1 MRKRRIVMLLA
12 AMALALVSASGVALA
27 VNKIGT
33 HGPDTLRGTNGG
45 DHLQGKGGDDI
56 IFGLRGSDILLGGS
70 DDDTLTGGTRLQ
82 PLGGGE
88 KKLYGGSGNDFVGG
102 GNGSDAVK
110 GGKGIDYVAD
120 GDLVKDTAED
130 KVYAGA
136 GNDGVQVAN
145 ATATKDKVKC
155 GGGFDRV
162 LADRKDVLA
171 SDCERVFFGTD
182 ERTVN
187 AFFGSFP
194 RRYFEIVPFP
204 VGVGA

>member
-1 MRKRRIVMLLA
+1 MTRRLLLLLA
-12 AMALALVSASGVALA
+12 VMAFALVSASGVALA
-27 VNKIGT
+27 VNRIGT
-33 HGPDTLRGTNGG
+33 HGPDTLRGTDGG
-45 DHLQGKGGDDI
+45 DHLQGKAGDDI

-70 DDDTLTGGTRLQ
+70 DDDTLTGGTRLL

-110 GGKGIDYVAD
+110 GGEGIDYVAD
-120 GDLVKDTAED
+120 GDLVKDTAGD
-130 KVYAGA
+130 KVSAGA

-145 ATATKDKVKC
+145 ATATKDKVSC

-171 SDCERVFFGTD
+171 NDCERVFFGSDQST
-182 ERTVN
+182 RN

-194 RRYFEIVPFP
+194 RRYFETVPFP
-204 VGVGA
+204 EGVGA